1 MNRTPP
7 PLPQTPPAL
16 PQKSRRAKR
25 RRRLPLET
33 EISWFLLVCALD
45 VVFTHI
51 ALHLSSIGATQ
62 LNFVESNPLARWVIQ
77 TWGLRGMVVFKASSS
92 LLVVAIALAIRPVRP
107 LVSRLLLL
115 GGTLVVGAVVVYSVR
130 LLILHRWPSS

>member
-1 MNRTPP
+1 MTRTPP
-7 PLPQTPPAL
+7 PLPPPPPP
-16 PQKSRRAKR
+16 PQPASRKSKR

-51 ALHLSSIGATQ
+51 ALHLTSIGATQ

-77 TWGLRGMVVFKASSS
+77 NWGLRGMVVFKASSS

-115 GGTLVVGAVVVYSVR
+115 GGTLVVGVVVVYSVR
-130 LLILHRWPSS
+130 LLILHR